1 MLDYRDGRRGDGCNH
16 PAQPD
21 AGHGQLLPHSES
33 AHVKIISDEERNRL
47 IADASRLASACLREA
62 CERGRPVTIIDWS
75 TGRAAAYS
83 DNVIPFPL
91 AKRVGHVA
99 QVAMDGEAIVA
110 RLPTKT
116 SMKEMPGF
124 LGAPGLTSIIS

>member
-1 MLDYRDGRRGDGCNH
+1 MAAIILRNLTQDTGSF
-16 PAQPD
+16 
-21 AGHGQLLPHSES
+21 LPHSES

-47 IADASRLASACLREA
+47 IADAWRLASACLRRADELREA

-99 QVAMDGEAIVA
+99 Q
-110 RLPTKT
+110 
-116 SMKEMPGF
+116 
-124 LGAPGLTSIIS
+124 

>member
-1 MLDYRDGRRGDGCNH
+1 MSTTIRADFLSSSLV
-16 PAQPD
+16 D
-21 AGHGQLLPHSES
+21 AW
-33 AHVKIISDEERNRL
+33 
-47 IADASRLASACLREA
+47 RLASACLRRADELREA

-99 QVAMDGEAIVA
+99 Q
-110 RLPTKT
+110 
-116 SMKEMPGF
+116 
-124 LGAPGLTSIIS
+124 

>member
-1 MLDYRDGRRGDGCNH
+1 MEGGAMAAIILRNVMQDT
-16 PAQPD
+16 
-21 AGHGQLLPHSES
+21 GQLLPHSGS

-47 IADASRLASACLREA
+47 IADAWRLASACLRRPTNCVRHA
-62 CERGRPVTIIDWS
+62 SAAVPVTIIDWS

-99 QVAMDGEAIVA
+99 Q
-110 RLPTKT
+110 
-116 SMKEMPGF
+116 
-124 LGAPGLTSIIS
+124 

>member
-1 MLDYRDGRRGDGCNH
+1 VFDFTRQFPGGLALSAAPDDLRNACGSVLDYRDGRRGDGCNH
-16 PAQPD
+16 PAQRD

-47 IADASRLASACLREA
+47 IADAWRLASACLRRADELREV
-62 CERGRPVTIIDWS
+62 CEPGRPVTIIDWS

-99 QVAMDGEAIVA
+99 Q
-110 RLPTKT
+110 
-116 SMKEMPGF
+116 
-124 LGAPGLTSIIS
+124 